1 MNRTQGVKT
10 GDIRGKYNSK
20 YKTEEEKL
28 NARRERQKQYY
39 HRKKH
44 GKSIP
49 VIVKTEEEILKET
62 LLTKEKEIKLLTKK
76 LFDNEKQIAA
86 LKHENKILSDKL
98 EICVSNKES
107 RARSISPIKEDS
119 ETFDEKSSDEFFSS
133 GEDVQIVE
141 KQYTEEE
148 IRKYAQERKKS
159 EKSKKIFKYDI
170 HIEKIIADG
179 NRELTD

>member
-1 MNRTQGVKT
+1 MTRTQGVKV

-39 HRKKH
+39 YRKKH

-62 LLTKEKEIKLLTKK
+62 LLIKEKEIKLMAKK
-76 LFDNEKQIAA
+76 LLDNEKQIAA

-98 EICVSNKES
+98 EICVANKES
-107 RARSISPIKEDS
+107 QARSIYPIKEDS
-119 ETFDEKSSDEFFSS
+119 ETFDEISDGFFF
-133 GEDVQIVE
+133 E
-141 KQYTEEE
+141 
-148 IRKYAQERKKS
+148 
-159 EKSKKIFKYDI
+159 
-170 HIEKIIADG
+170 
-179 NRELTD
+179 

>member
-28 NARRERQKQYY
+28 NARKERQKQYY
-39 HRKKH
+39 YRKKH
-44 GKSIP
+44 GKNSP
-49 VIVKTEEEILKET
+49 VVVKTEEEILKET
-62 LLTKEKEIKLLTKK
+62 LSAKEKEIKLLTKK
-76 LFDNEKQIAA
+76 LLDSEKQVAA

-107 RARSISPIKEDS
+107 LARSISPIKEDS
-119 ETFDEKSSDEFFSS
+119 ETFDETSDEFFSNS
-133 GEDVQIVE
+133 EDSPIVE
-141 KQYTEEE
+141 KRYTEDE
-148 IRKYAQERKKS
+148 IRKYAQERKRS

-170 HIEKIIADG
+170 HIEKIIADR
-179 NRELTD
+179 NREITD